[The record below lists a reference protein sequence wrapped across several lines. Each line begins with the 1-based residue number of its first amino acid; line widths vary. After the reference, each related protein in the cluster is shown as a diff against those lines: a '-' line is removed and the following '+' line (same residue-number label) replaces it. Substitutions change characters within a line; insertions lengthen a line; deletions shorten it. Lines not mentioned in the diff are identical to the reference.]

1 MKKIL
6 LILVAAAVTGYLI
19 FSASYFRK
27 SSRDDVCERFE
38 VIIRDSTHTRFVEA
52 EDVVNLVKRYDL
64 YPVGRK
70 FGDINTLAIRDTILT
85 NRLVESAEVFTT
97 AGGSIVA
104 SIRQREPVL
113 RIISDTKGSFYV
125 DKDRQIMPLSSNFAV
140 YVPIATGVI
149 DEEFAQN
156 ELYDFAMFLHDH
168 PDWDAWTEQIVVQ
181 ENKDVALIPR
191 VGDFRIILGSLDD
204 YPAKLAKFVL
214 FVEEGLNVV
223 GWNRYRE
230 ISLKYENQVVAT
242 RRE

>member
-1 MKKIL
+1 M
-6 LILVAAAVTGYLI
+6 VAVVIIGYLI

-27 SSRDDVCERFE
+27 SLRDNVCERFE
-38 VIIRDSTHTRFVEA
+38 VIIKDSTQTRFVES
-52 EDVVNLVKRYDL
+52 EDIVSLVKRYDL

-70 FGDINTLAIRDTILT
+70 FGEINTLAIRDTILT

-113 RIISDTKGSFYV
+113 RVISDVKGNFYV
-125 DKDRQIMPLSSNFAV
+125 DKDRRIMPLSSNFAV
-140 YVPIATGVI
+140 YVPVATGLI

-156 ELYDFAMFLHDH
+156 ELYDFAMFLRNHR
-168 PDWDAWTEQIVVQ
+168 DWDAWIEQIVVQ
-181 ENKDVALIPR
+181 KQNDVVLIPR
-191 VGDFRIILGSLDD
+191 AGDFRIILGSLDD

-223 GWNRYRE
+223 GWNRYSE
-230 ISLKYENQVVAT
+230 INLKYENQVVGT